1 MSFNKFL
8 NLVTICCVIT
18 IASNSYGKPI
28 ECDIDVSDSQYKLA
42 IKPSTDVYDF
52 FKIDTAGDFR
62 FMAQYLPELDKL
74 KTYVYH
80 NSKNRFVLISTQEF
94 FVNHNVCIKDFGQT
108 RIYASSYERE
118 FFFKCSQLCND

>member
-1 MSFNKFL
+1 MFFNKFL
-8 NLVTICCVIT
+8 KPLAFCCVIT
-18 IASNSYGKPI
+18 ATSNSHGKQI
-28 ECDIDVSDSQYKLA
+28 ICDIDVSDSQYNLA

-62 FMAQYLPELDKL
+62 FVAQYLPELGKF

-80 NSKNRFVLISTQEF
+80 NSKNRFVLISAQEF
-94 FVNHNVCIKDFGQT
+94 FINPNMCTKDFGRT

-118 FFFKCSQLCND
+118 LFFKCSQLCND